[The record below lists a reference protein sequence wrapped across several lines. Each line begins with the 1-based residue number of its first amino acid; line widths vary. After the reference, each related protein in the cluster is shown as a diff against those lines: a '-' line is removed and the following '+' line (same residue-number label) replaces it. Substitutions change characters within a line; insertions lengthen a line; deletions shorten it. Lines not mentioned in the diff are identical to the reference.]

1 MRVVVGQSKAA
12 CDQSEIMISA
22 YCAGD
27 NTTIRMEGVTG
38 AQCEGDANAKA
49 VVSCAAK

>member
-1 MRVVVGQSKAA
+1 VRVVVGQSKAA
-12 CDQSEIMISA
+12 CDPSEIMVSA

-27 NTTIRMEGVTG
+27 NTTMRLDGMTG